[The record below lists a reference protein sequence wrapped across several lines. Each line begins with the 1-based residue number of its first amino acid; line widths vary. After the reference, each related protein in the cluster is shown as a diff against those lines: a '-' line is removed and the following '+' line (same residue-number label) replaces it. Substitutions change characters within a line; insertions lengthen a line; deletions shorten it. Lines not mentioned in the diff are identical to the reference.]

1 MKRQF
6 QIVGKAQSC
15 YRSRMRCYGMNADR
29 KYARGLPV
37 LAAKQAADR
46 PKDRLFLE
54 LHKELIEAM
63 LHKHERGS

>member
-1 MKRQF
+1 
-6 QIVGKAQSC
+6 
-15 YRSRMRCYGMNADR
+15 MNADR